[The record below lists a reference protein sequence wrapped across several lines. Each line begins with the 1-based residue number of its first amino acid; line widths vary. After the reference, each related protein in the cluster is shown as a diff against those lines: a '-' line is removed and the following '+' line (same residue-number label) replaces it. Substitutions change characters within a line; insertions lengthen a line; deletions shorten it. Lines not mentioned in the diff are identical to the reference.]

1 MGEYSNAWIDMRH
14 DNALYSARMS
24 GRVIVPVDTQI
35 DQIRDHCEQHRL
47 VWMFVPN
54 ADFHAAS

>member
-1 MGEYSNAWIDMRH
+1 
-14 DNALYSARMS
+14 MS

-54 ADFHAAS
+54 GGSASLLLPQRSITFGDLSAEVAGLG